1 MKRASRRRELD
12 CVGQQRQQRTAHLS
26 AVDPDENGSLRQINL
41 QRQPHLPAQ
50 LVRAL
55 GQTVQKIGQVGLFQ
69 RQRQPP
75 VLHIAQIGQILR
87 CPQQLIA
94 GAVEHGQILLHSR
107 ILCFGKKREKCSGYG
122 QQRRQRRGD
131 RLRGAAERG
140 KFVARILRRQ
150 EQQQRIVQ
158 RLRIGADADAAGHH
172 GQHGRACVKHFRQ
185 CRVLR

>member
-1 MKRASRRRELD
+1 MPSPLSDRRITARLPVPRERQMKRASRRRELD

-75 VLHIAQIGQILR
+75 
-87 CPQQLIA
+87 C
-94 GAVEHGQILLHSR
+94 
-107 ILCFGKKREKCSGYG
+107 CT
-122 QQRRQRRGD
+122 
-131 RLRGAAERG
+131 
-140 KFVARILRRQ
+140 
-150 EQQQRIVQ
+150 
-158 RLRIGADADAAGHH
+158 
-172 GQHGRACVKHFRQ
+172 
-185 CRVLR
+185 